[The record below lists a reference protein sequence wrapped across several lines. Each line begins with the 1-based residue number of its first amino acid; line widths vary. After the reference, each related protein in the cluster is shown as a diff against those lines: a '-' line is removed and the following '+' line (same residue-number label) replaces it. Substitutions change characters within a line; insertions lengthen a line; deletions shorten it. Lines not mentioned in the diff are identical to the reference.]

1 MAWTLTDIQTQISV
15 EVDGNATIS
24 PSSTDWQNRLAIINR
39 SQLDWSESYDW
50 SPLMKIYNGVVST
63 STGNASLA
71 LPSDFRKLDGFPKI
85 TWDGT
90 TTNEFNVV
98 DPSKTSMYVDSD
110 KYALVL
116 GNDKD
121 GKTLYIHA
129 STLAS
134 GASVQYTYYASPA
147 SLVSPYDLTQC
158 PDPTFLVQKALY
170 YLYKS
175 REDARFPEAKAE
187 ADRLLSRMVE
197 SENARGISDQE
208 RFVPTWLETRYS
220 YRVGRD

>member
-158 PDPTFLVQKALY
+158 PDPTSLVQKALY

-187 ADRLLSRMVE
+187 DDRLLSR
-197 SENARGISDQE
+197 
-208 RFVPTWLETRYS
+208 
-220 YRVGRD
+220 